1 MAIIEAND
9 VVKSYDVG
17 DIHVRAL
24 QGISLTIERGEMVAV
39 MGPSGSGK
47 TTLLNCFSGIDDITS
62 GEVIV
67 DGQSLRDLS
76 DRERTRYRAQ
86 NMGFVFQ
93 SYNLLPVLTAAEN
106 VELPLLLSGVGQRE
120 ARGRALELLDLVGLS
135 DQANKVP
142 AQMSG
147 GQQQRVTIARALAP
161 GPAIVWAD
169 EPTGALDSE
178 TSGEIMGVLSNLNRE
193 QQQTFV
199 LVTHDH
205 TVASAA
211 TRLVTMRDGHIESDA
226 PQSAVADG
234 VSSEQA

>member
-135 DQANKVP
+135 DQASKVP

-161 GPAIVWAD
+161 DPAIVWAD

-178 TSGEIMGVLSNLNRE
+178 TSGEIMAVLSNLNRQ

-199 LVTHDH
+199 LVTHDR

-211 TRLVTMRDGHIESDA
+211 TRLVAMRDGHIESDA
-226 PQSAVADG
+226 PQPVGADG
-234 VSSEQA
+234 ISSEQA

>member
-147 GQQQRVTIARALAP
+147 RTTAARHYRPCPCARPCHRLGGRTNGRARQRDLGRNHGRSQQLESRAT
-161 GPAIVWAD
+161 AD
-169 EPTGALDSE
+169 LRACHP
-178 TSGEIMGVLSNLNRE
+178 
-193 QQQTFV
+193 
-199 LVTHDH
+199 
-205 TVASAA
+205 
-211 TRLVTMRDGHIESDA
+211 
-226 PQSAVADG
+226 
-234 VSSEQA
+234 